1 MQNLTFFRRVASS
14 GGKILRVSGKIIS
27 YQIKSCG
34 FGKNLAGFGEN
45 YEVAGKILRVSG
57 KVLRFRGKSC
67 RGFRGKVGSYGP
79 PWYRV
84 RLRDLAMAAPSYG
97 GP

>member
-1 MQNLTFFRRVASS
+1 
-14 GGKILRVSGKIIS
+14 
-27 YQIKSCG
+27 
-34 FGKNLAGFGEN
+34 
-45 YEVAGKILRVSG
+45 
-57 KVLRFRGKSC
+57 LRFRGKSC